1 MYEFADT
8 QFYSMVYHTIYHYDM
23 AGTKFDTLYVSVL
36 NPVVYQLADIKFCC
50 MYEYRVA
57 CTKSCFVHVCMD
69 IRLPAPNLV
78 VHACCRL

>member
-1 MYEFADT
+1 MHASIHVYSCDMYEFADT

-50 MYEYRVA
+50 MNAYEIDDA
-57 CTKSCFVHVCMD
+57 KSCCML
-69 IRLPAPNLV
+69 IMR
-78 VHACCRL
+78 